1 MKKGDFIT
9 DESIIENPYYLRVKD
24 LIRCNLCNKIFKE
37 PVICKKCQKVY
48 CKVCVENLE
57 KNKGKCPNCK
67 EESEYPESMDKSALL
82 FSLIFLCKNCK
93 AEIKYTDVES
103 HL

>member
-1 MKKGDFIT
+1 MPK
-9 DESIIENPYYLRVKD
+9 S
-24 LIRCNLCNKIFKE
+24 
-37 PVICKKCQKVY
+37 Y
-48 CKVCVENLE
+48 CKVCIENWE

-103 HL
+103 HLQNGCITNTKTSKLFDIIYKKKKLKKLTREEIERIK